1 MFRIDGV
8 HLCWAMENLAD
19 GHVVNHIVVPD
30 DEKHWAKVALDRM
43 MAVS

>member
-1 MFRIDGV
+1 
-8 HLCWAMENLAD
+8 
-19 GHVVNHIVVPD
+19 VNHIVVPD